1 MTEHPSG
8 SGSPA
13 GPPIAAPIPVRHA
26 GGDYP
31 IYVQHGL
38 IARLGDLARWHLQGR
53 RLVVIADATVAGI
66 YGAEALAAL
75 ADGGGGPG
83 GEPPLLTFPPGEASK
98 TRGTWARLTDE
109 LLGLG
114 FGGEAAIVALG
125 GGVTGDLAGF
135 VAATYHRGIPVL
147 QVPTTLLSMVDS
159 SIGGKTGVDTPAGK
173 NLIGAYHQPAAVAAD
188 PALLATLGD
197 GDFRGGLAEAL
208 KHGLMLDIEYFE
220 WIEAEAE
227 LLGTRD
233 AERVTTLVRRSAGIK
248 AAVVTSD
255 ERERG
260 RRAVLNA
267 GHTVAHAIERATGW
281 AVPHGDAVAVGLVA
295 EMSLA
300 VELGVLEVGA
310 VRRAKALLRRLGL
323 PVRVAEVTGPGV
335 TAAML
340 VEAAR
345 ADKKNRGA
353 GSELRFALPAG
364 IGRAHRDGADWTV
377 GVQARV
383 VERVLEGRRDA
394 GFMEP

>member
-1 MTEHPSG
+1 
-8 SGSPA
+8 
-13 GPPIAAPIPVRHA
+13 
-26 GGDYP
+26 
-31 IYVQHGL
+31 
-38 IARLGDLARWHLQGR
+38 
-53 RLVVIADATVAGI
+53 
-66 YGAEALAAL
+66 
-75 ADGGGGPG
+75 
-83 GEPPLLTFPPGEASK
+83 
-98 TRGTWARLTDE
+98 
-109 LLGLG
+109 
-114 FGGEAAIVALG
+114 
-125 GGVTGDLAGF
+125 
-135 VAATYHRGIPVL
+135 
-147 QVPTTLLSMVDS
+147 
-159 SIGGKTGVDTPAGK
+159 
-173 NLIGAYHQPAAVAAD
+173 
-188 PALLATLGD
+188 
-197 GDFRGGLAEAL
+197 
-208 KHGLMLDIEYFE
+208 MLDIEYFE

-267 GHTVAHAIERATGW
+267 GHTVGHAIERATGW

-310 VRRAKALLRRLGL
+310 VRRVKALLRRLGL